1 MTWEIIYH
9 SKGQH
14 FQLTDRR
21 RKYRYMN
28 YWMLMYFW
36 CRGTLCV
43 WEIRVHCLNEPQSLK
58 SCGVGKF
65 SWKSRSFIIL
75 GWSLMTCFSL
85 GCFFFFVCKVSNN
98 DDWNSLAS
106 DLLPKATVWYLV
118 AAELKQSLVLLFCKV
133 VKREG
138 RDKLFRLAYDWS
150 CSLKVFL
157 SRNYKGA
164 FWLR

>member
-1 MTWEIIYH
+1 MFFLLLCSSFKRLINSQNCANCVTWEIIYH

-14 FQLTDRR
+14 VQLTDRR

-43 WEIRVHCLNEPQSLK
+43 WEIRVHCLNEPRSLK

-85 GCFFFFVCKVSNN
+85 GWFFLFAKFLPMMIETHWLLIYCLRPRFDIWLQLSLSSHSFFYSAKWWKGRGETN
-98 DDWNSLAS
+98 
-106 DLLPKATVWYLV
+106 YL
-118 AAELKQSLVLLFCKV
+118 
-133 VKREG
+133 G
-138 RDKLFRLAYDWS
+138 
-150 CSLKVFL
+150 
-157 SRNYKGA
+157 
-164 FWLR
+164 